1 MNQFIDSFF
10 RKNKTSF
17 FTFLIF
23 GCLCGAVFRYDLE
36 WWDFINYHYYNA
48 WAFLNDRLNVDV
60 VPAFINTFFSPFIE
74 LPAYFLTNALND
86 HPVIFSAIMAI
97 PYGLLLFASYK
108 IATLFFSPDTK
119 EGRIRIALT
128 LLLCVFSTI
137 VFMEVSAITHEH
149 PVSFLVLA
157 ALYPLLKGMKEHHL
171 NIKSLLFSGF
181 VLGAAAGLKMTYALY
196 AAATGVALI
205 FFYKQFDNPLKTILY
220 FTLAGTIGFLASYG
234 YWGWILWK
242 NFQSPVFPFFNNI
255 FQSPYWTDVDYKD
268 VRYFGK
274 SWLTVLFYPF
284 YIVFKT
290 GGDYSLHH
298 RFLISHLRLIA
309 GVFVFIITFIS
320 VAKKRFVHSND
331 NDLLLHFLM
340 FWMVV
345 AYLFWLWL
353 FRVYRYMIPFELM
366 LSVVLVHFFF
376 KKEKISPVSLAL
388 FLLFICLTG
397 RECIHLPGSRT
408 LDNTLLPKIENVS
421 LEKNTLI
428 LIDVVPSSLMI
439 PFLSKDKTMPAAI
452 APTHI
457 EDVNGSLFYAVG
469 YFSKKR
475 HKLISEYQKNK
486 NPIVLLTDHP
496 KDKKCVHLL
505 TLFQDDFYIPYF
517 LCPYVD

>member
-1 MNQFIDSFF
+1 
-10 RKNKTSF
+10 
-17 FTFLIF
+17 
-23 GCLCGAVFRYDLE
+23 
-36 WWDFINYHYYNA
+36 
-48 WAFLNDRLNVDV
+48 
-60 VPAFINTFFSPFIE
+60 
-74 LPAYFLTNALND
+74 
-86 HPVIFSAIMAI
+86 
-97 PYGLLLFASYK
+97 
-108 IATLFFSPDTK
+108 
-119 EGRIRIALT
+119 
-128 LLLCVFSTI
+128 
-137 VFMEVSAITHEH
+137 
-149 PVSFLVLA
+149 
-157 ALYPLLKGMKEHHL
+157 
-171 NIKSLLFSGF
+171 
-181 VLGAAAGLKMTYALY
+181 
-196 AAATGVALI
+196 
-205 FFYKQFDNPLKTILY
+205 
-220 FTLAGTIGFLASYG
+220 
-234 YWGWILWK
+234 
-242 NFQSPVFPFFNNI
+242 
-255 FQSPYWTDVDYKD
+255 
-268 VRYFGK
+268 
-274 SWLTVLFYPF
+274 
-284 YIVFKT
+284 
-290 GGDYSLHH
+290 
-298 RFLISHLRLIA
+298 
-309 GVFVFIITFIS
+309 
-320 VAKKRFVHSND
+320 
-331 NDLLLHFLM
+331 
-340 FWMVV
+340 MVV